1 MKKSLLDK
9 LNKLSSFLKKLDSL
23 AVAYS
28 GGLDSTFLLFMAKE
42 NVKRKVIA
50 VTSVSKIHKKREI
63 RDSEIMTKEIG
74 IEHIKIDTDEVS
86 MKDFIRNDPER
97 CYFCKKNLF
106 KRIYEIAK
114 EHGISHIAHGANLDD
129 MNDFRPGNRAAEEM
143 NILSPLVYAGL
154 RKDEI
159 REISKEIGIRIWNK
173 PASPCLATRIPYG
186 KKITEKAIE
195 MIDKAEEFLEDLG
208 FKEVRV
214 RYYGELAKIEVPE
227 NMLTYVI
234 DKRNEIS
241 KKLKEIGFSFIS
253 LDIDGFFSGKLN
265 LVLK

>member
-1 MKKSLLDK
+1 MKKSFLDK
-9 LNKLSSFLKKLDSL
+9 LNRLSSFLKRLDSL
-23 AVAYS
+23 VIAYS
-28 GGLDSTFLLFMAKE
+28 GGVDSTFLLYMAKE
-42 NVKRKVIA
+42 NVKGKVIA
-50 VTSVSKIHKKREI
+50 VTSVSKIHKRREI
-63 RDSEIMTKEIG
+63 RDAEIMAKEIG
-74 IEHIKIDTDEVS
+74 VEHIRIDTGELS
-86 MKDFIRNDPER
+86 MKEFLKNERER

-106 KRIYEIAK
+106 KRISEIAK
-114 EHGISHIAHGANLDD
+114 EHGIFYVAHGANLDD

-159 REISKEIGIRIWNK
+159 REISKEISIKIWNK

-186 KKITEKAIE
+186 KRITEKAIE
-195 MIDKAEEFLEDLG
+195 MIDKAEEFLENIG

-214 RYYGELAKIEVPE
+214 RYYDQLAKIEVPE
-227 NMLTYVI
+227 KMLTEVI
-234 DKRNEIS
+234 ERRKEIS

-265 LVLK
+265 LAL